1 MNNVFIYSGGFYELI
16 KLINL
21 IIKNDY
27 EVANISNKETYQIT
41 LFDNLIELDLEG
53 EDYIN
58 FLNKFSYRVKKM
70 CFYIFLSNNSMKDLT
85 IYYFLRNAL
94 IYHDKVFY
102 LRNLNCVNKA
112 YELSCYV
119 RRETHKFK
127 GFMRF
132 KKMKGNFYYAE
143 FSPTNNIIFLV
154 AQHFKRRLAS
164 EYFIIKDVKRNIYA
178 CFNKKNILFFYEESN
193 IRKNF
198 VDDDE
203 ELFQQEL
210 WKSFFKTIGINE
222 RKNKKVQINFMP
234 KKYWEYIIEM
244 ENEK

>member
-27 EVANISNKETYQIT
+27 EVANISNKEIYQIT

-53 EDYIN
+53 EDCIN
-58 FLNKFSYRVKKM
+58 FLNKFSYRVKRM
-70 CFYIFLSNNSMKDLT
+70 CFYIFLSNDSMKDLT

-94 IYHDKVFY
+94 IFHDKVFY

-112 YELSCYV
+112 YKLSCFV

-132 KKMKGNFYYAE
+132 KKMKGDFYYAE

-154 AQHFKRRLAS
+154 AQHFKRRLSS

-178 CFNKKNILFFYEESN
+178 CFNKKNIFF
-193 IRKNF
+193 
-198 VDDDE
+198 
-203 ELFQQEL
+203 L
-210 WKSFFKTIGINE
+210 
-222 RKNKKVQINFMP
+222 
-234 KKYWEYIIEM
+234 
-244 ENEK
+244 

>member
-1 MNNVFIYSGGFYELI
+1 MNNVFIYNGGFYELI

-53 EDYIN
+53 EDCIN
-58 FLNKFSYRVKKM
+58 FLNKFSYRVKRM
-70 CFYIFLSNNSMKDLT
+70 CFYIFLSNDSMKDLT

-94 IYHDKVFY
+94 IFHDKVFY

-112 YELSCYV
+112 YKLSCFV

-132 KKMKGNFYYAE
+132 
-143 FSPTNNIIFLV
+143 
-154 AQHFKRRLAS
+154 
-164 EYFIIKDVKRNIYA
+164 
-178 CFNKKNILFFYEESN
+178 NK
-193 IRKNF
+193 
-198 VDDDE
+198 
-203 ELFQQEL
+203 
-210 WKSFFKTIGINE
+210 NE
-222 RKNKKVQINFMP
+222 RKFLLCRIFSYK
-234 KKYWEYIIEM
+234 
-244 ENEK
+244 